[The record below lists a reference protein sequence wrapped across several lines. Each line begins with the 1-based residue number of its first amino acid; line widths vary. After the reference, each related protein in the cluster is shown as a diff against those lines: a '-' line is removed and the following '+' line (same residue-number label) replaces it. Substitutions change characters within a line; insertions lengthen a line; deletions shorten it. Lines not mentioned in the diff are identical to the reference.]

1 MFITFEGV
9 EGSGKTLQAGL
20 LAEYLTGRG
29 LPVLLTREP
38 GGTGIGDQVR
48 QVLHD
53 VRNTAMLSTTE
64 ILLYSAA
71 RAQIVGEVVAPAL
84 KAGQVVVS
92 DRYADSTLAYQGFG
106 RGLDLAALRF
116 ITAFATGGL
125 IPDLTIFLDV
135 PVRLGLLRKQAAHR
149 QESGEFNRMDR
160 QSLEFYERVRTGYL
174 VLAGEEPA
182 RWRVVNGEGEVPAIE
197 SEIRQLVTSQL
208 NAGGWRL

>member
-174 VLAGEEPA
+174 VLAGEELA

-208 NAGGWRL
+208 KAGGWRL